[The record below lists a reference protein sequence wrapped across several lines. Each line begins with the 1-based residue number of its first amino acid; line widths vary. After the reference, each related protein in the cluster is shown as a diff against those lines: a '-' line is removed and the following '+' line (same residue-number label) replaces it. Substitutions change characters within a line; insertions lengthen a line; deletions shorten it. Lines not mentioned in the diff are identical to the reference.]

1 MKVFSYLN
9 SLTRQQQIIFILTLS
24 LLVLIVLSFFLNF
37 IQKTANNLE
46 IERNKILTEER
57 LINKINFFPGFV
69 NQDNVS
75 ISSLITNTSGD
86 FKITIDRTQVID
98 EESIIVWINDADFMR
113 LYDWPVIKSHKIC
126 IIYPCLLYTSPSP
139 RDLSTSRMPSSA

>member
-9 SLTRQQQIIFILTLS
+9 SLTRQQQVIFILTSS
-24 LLVLIVLSFFLNF
+24 LLILIFLSFLLNF

-46 IERNKILTEER
+46 IERNKTLTEER

-86 FKITIDRTQVID
+86 FKINIDRTQVID
-98 EESIIVWINDADFMR
+98 DQSIIVWINDADFMR
-113 LYDWPVIKSHKIC
+113 LYDWLFSIQDRVSMDKTSLTKSSGGRVSAQLNLSKI
-126 IIYPCLLYTSPSP
+126 
-139 RDLSTSRMPSSA
+139 

>member
-24 LLVLIVLSFFLNF
+24 LLVLIFLSFFLNF
-37 IQKTANNLE
+37 IQKTANNFE
-46 IERNKILTEER
+46 IERNKTLTEER

-86 FKITIDRTQVID
+86 FKINIDRTQVID
-98 EESIIVWINDADFMR
+98 EESIIIWVNDADFMR
-113 LYDWPVIKSHKIC
+113 LYDWLFSIQDRVSLDKTSLTKSSGGRVSAQ
-126 IIYPCLLYTSPSP
+126 LN
-139 RDLSTSRMPSSA
+139 LSKN

>member
-46 IERNKILTEER
+46 IERNKTLTEER

-113 LYDWPVIKSHKIC
+113 LYDWLFSIQDRVSLDKTSLTKSSGGRVSAQLNLSKI
-126 IIYPCLLYTSPSP
+126 
-139 RDLSTSRMPSSA
+139 

>member
-9 SLTRQQQIIFILTLS
+9 SLTRQQQVIYILSSS
-24 LLVLIVLSFFLNF
+24 LLILIFLSFFLNF

-46 IERNKILTEER
+46 IERNKTLTEER

-69 NQDNVS
+69 NQDNIS

-86 FKITIDRTQVID
+86 FKINIDRTQVID
-98 EESIIVWINDADFMR
+98 DQSIIVWINDADFMR
-113 LYDWPVIKSHKIC
+113 LYDWLFSIQDRVSMDKTSLTKSSGGRVSAQLNLSKI
-126 IIYPCLLYTSPSP
+126 
-139 RDLSTSRMPSSA
+139 

>member
-9 SLTRQQQIIFILTLS
+9 SLTRQQQVIFILTSS
-24 LLVLIVLSFFLNF
+24 LLVLIFLSFFLNF

-46 IERNKILTEER
+46 IERNKTLTEER

-86 FKITIDRTQVID
+86 FKINIDRTQVID
-98 EESIIVWINDADFMR
+98 DQSIIVWINDADFMR
-113 LYDWPVIKSHKIC
+113 LYDWLFSIQDRVSMDKTSLTKSSGGRVSAQLNLSKI
-126 IIYPCLLYTSPSP
+126 
-139 RDLSTSRMPSSA
+139 

>member
-57 LINKINFFPGFV
+57 LINIINFFPGFV

-113 LYDWPVIKSHKIC
+113 LYDWLFSIQDRVSLDKTSLTKSSGGRVSAQLNLSKI
-126 IIYPCLLYTSPSP
+126 
-139 RDLSTSRMPSSA
+139 

>member
-9 SLTRQQQIIFILTLS
+9 SLTRQQQVIFILTLS
-24 LLVLIVLSFFLNF
+24 LLVLIFLSFFLNF

-46 IERNKILTEER
+46 IERNKTLTEER

-86 FKITIDRTQVID
+86 FKINIDRTQVID
-98 EESIIVWINDADFMR
+98 DQSIIVWINDADFMR
-113 LYDWPVIKSHKIC
+113 LYDWLFSIQ
-126 IIYPCLLYTSPSP
+126 
-139 RDLSTSRMPSSA
+139 DLSLIHI

>member
-24 LLVLIVLSFFLNF
+24 LLALVVLSFFLNF

-46 IERNKILTEER
+46 IERNKILTEEI

-113 LYDWPVIKSHKIC
+113 LYDWLFSIQDRVSLDKTSLTKSSGGRVSAQLNLSKI
-126 IIYPCLLYTSPSP
+126 
-139 RDLSTSRMPSSA
+139 

>member
-9 SLTRQQQIIFILTLS
+9 SLTRQQQVIFILTSS
-24 LLVLIVLSFFLNF
+24 LLVLIFLSFFLNF
-37 IQKTANNLE
+37 IQKTANNFE
-46 IERNKILTEER
+46 IKRNKTLTEER

-86 FKITIDRTQVID
+86 FKINIDRTQVID
-98 EESIIVWINDADFMR
+98 DQSIIVWINDADFMR
-113 LYDWPVIKSHKIC
+113 LYDWLFSIQDRVSMDKTSLTKSSGGRVSAQLNLSKI
-126 IIYPCLLYTSPSP
+126 
-139 RDLSTSRMPSSA
+139 

>member
-9 SLTRQQQIIFILTLS
+9 SLTRQQQVIFILTSS
-24 LLVLIVLSFFLNF
+24 LLILIFLSFFLNF

-46 IERNKILTEER
+46 IERNKTLTEER

-86 FKITIDRTQVID
+86 FKINIDRTQVID

-113 LYDWPVIKSHKIC
+113 LYDWLFSIQDRVSLDKTSLTKSSGGRVSAQLNLSKI
-126 IIYPCLLYTSPSP
+126 
-139 RDLSTSRMPSSA
+139 

>member
-9 SLTRQQQIIFILTLS
+9 SLTRQQQIIFILTFS

-57 LINKINFFPGFV
+57 LIKKINFFPWFV

-113 LYDWPVIKSHKIC
+113 LYDWLFSIQDRVSLDKTSLTKSSGGRVSAQLNLSKI
-126 IIYPCLLYTSPSP
+126 
-139 RDLSTSRMPSSA
+139 

>member
-9 SLTRQQQIIFILTLS
+9 SLTRHQQVIFILTSS
-24 LLVLIVLSFFLNF
+24 LLILIFLSFLLNF

-46 IERNKILTEER
+46 IERNKTLTEER

-86 FKITIDRTQVID
+86 FKINIDRTQVID
-98 EESIIVWINDADFMR
+98 DQSIIVWINDADFMR
-113 LYDWPVIKSHKIC
+113 LYDWLFSIQDRVSMDKTSLTKSSGGRVSAQLNLSKI
-126 IIYPCLLYTSPSP
+126 
-139 RDLSTSRMPSSA
+139 

>member
-9 SLTRQQQIIFILTLS
+9 SLTRQQQVIFILTLS
-24 LLVLIVLSFFLNF
+24 LVVLIFLSFFLNF

-46 IERNKILTEER
+46 IERNKTLTEER

-86 FKITIDRTQVID
+86 FKINIDRTQVID
-98 EESIIVWINDADFMR
+98 DQSIIVWINDADFMR
-113 LYDWPVIKSHKIC
+113 LYDWLFSIQDRVSMDKTSLTKSSGGRVSAQLNLSKI
-126 IIYPCLLYTSPSP
+126 
-139 RDLSTSRMPSSA
+139 

>member
-9 SLTRQQQIIFILTLS
+9 SLTRHQQVIFILTS
-24 LLVLIVLSFFLNF
+24 TLLVLIFLSFFLNF

-46 IERNKILTEER
+46 IERNKTLTEER

-86 FKITIDRTQVID
+86 FKINIDRTQVID
-98 EESIIVWINDADFMR
+98 DQSIIVWINDADFMR
-113 LYDWPVIKSHKIC
+113 LYDWLFSIQDRVSMDKTSLTKSSGGRVSAQLNLSKI
-126 IIYPCLLYTSPSP
+126 
-139 RDLSTSRMPSSA
+139 

>member
-9 SLTRQQQIIFILTLS
+9 SLTRQQQVIFILTTS
-24 LLVLIVLSFFLNF
+24 LLVLLFLSIFLNF

-46 IERNKILTEER
+46 IERNKTLTEER

-86 FKITIDRTQVID
+86 FKINIDRTQVID
-98 EESIIVWINDADFMR
+98 DQSIIVWINDADFMR
-113 LYDWPVIKSHKIC
+113 LYDWLFSIQDRVSMDKTSLTKSSGGRVSAQLNLSKI
-126 IIYPCLLYTSPSP
+126 
-139 RDLSTSRMPSSA
+139 

>member
-9 SLTRQQQIIFILTLS
+9 SLTRQQQVIFILTLS
-24 LLVLIVLSFFLNF
+24 LVVLIFLSFFLNF

-46 IERNKILTEER
+46 IERNKTLTEER

-86 FKITIDRTQVID
+86 FKINIDRTQVID
-98 EESIIVWINDADFMR
+98 DQSIIVWINDADFMR
-113 LYDWPVIKSHKIC
+113 LYDWLFSIQDRVSMDKTSLTKSSGGRVSAQLNLSKI
-126 IIYPCLLYTSPSP
+126 L
-139 RDLSTSRMPSSA
+139 

>member
-9 SLTRQQQIIFILTLS
+9 SLTRQQQVIFILTSS
-24 LLVLIVLSFFLNF
+24 LVVLIFLSFFLIF

-46 IERNKILTEER
+46 IERNKTLTEER

-86 FKITIDRTQVID
+86 FKINIDRTQVID
-98 EESIIVWINDADFMR
+98 DQSIIVWINDADFMR
-113 LYDWPVIKSHKIC
+113 LYDWLFSIQDRVSMDKTSLTKSSGGRVSAQLNLSKI
-126 IIYPCLLYTSPSP
+126 
-139 RDLSTSRMPSSA
+139 

>member
-9 SLTRQQQIIFILTLS
+9 SLTRQQQVIYILSSS
-24 LLVLIVLSFFLNF
+24 LLILIFLSFFLNF

-46 IERNKILTEER
+46 IERNKTLTEER

-86 FKITIDRTQVID
+86 FKINIDRTQVID
-98 EESIIVWINDADFMR
+98 DQSIIVWINDADFMR
-113 LYDWPVIKSHKIC
+113 LYDWLFSIQDRVSMDKTSLTKSSGGRVSAQLNLSKI
-126 IIYPCLLYTSPSP
+126 
-139 RDLSTSRMPSSA
+139 

>member
-9 SLTRQQQIIFILTLS
+9 SLTRQQQVIFILTS
-24 LLVLIVLSFFLNF
+24 TLLILIFLSFLLNF

-46 IERNKILTEER
+46 IERNKTLTEER

-86 FKITIDRTQVID
+86 FKINIDRTQVID
-98 EESIIVWINDADFMR
+98 DQSIIVWINDADFMR
-113 LYDWPVIKSHKIC
+113 LYDWLFSIQDRVSMDKTSLTKSSGGRVSAQLNLSKI
-126 IIYPCLLYTSPSP
+126 
-139 RDLSTSRMPSSA
+139 

>member
-9 SLTRQQQIIFILTLS
+9 SLTRQQQVIYILTSS
-24 LLVLIVLSFFLNF
+24 LLILIFLSFFLNF

-46 IERNKILTEER
+46 IERNKTLTEER

-86 FKITIDRTQVID
+86 FKINIDRTQVID
-98 EESIIVWINDADFMR
+98 DQSIIVWINDADFMR
-113 LYDWPVIKSHKIC
+113 LYDWLFSIQDRVSMDKTSLTKSSGGRVSAQLNLSKI
-126 IIYPCLLYTSPSP
+126 
-139 RDLSTSRMPSSA
+139 

>member
-1 MKVFSYLN
+1 MKVISYLN

-75 ISSLITNTSGD
+75 IY
-86 FKITIDRTQVID
+86 
-98 EESIIVWINDADFMR
+98 E
-113 LYDWPVIKSHKIC
+113 
-126 IIYPCLLYTSPSP
+126 SPSDSYNLLNFELVFNP
-139 RDLSTSRMPSSA
+139 LKNMTIVSGNFAIHRFRNRLHD

>member
-9 SLTRQQQIIFILTLS
+9 SLTRQQQVIFILTSS
-24 LLVLIVLSFFLNF
+24 LVVLIFLSFFLNF

-46 IERNKILTEER
+46 IERNKTLTEDR
-57 LINKINFFPGFV
+57 LINKLNFFPGFV

-86 FKITIDRTQVID
+86 FKINIDRTQVID
-98 EESIIVWINDADFMR
+98 DQSIIVWINDADFMR
-113 LYDWPVIKSHKIC
+113 LYDWLFSIQDRVSMDKTSLTKSSGGRVSAQLNLSKI
-126 IIYPCLLYTSPSP
+126 
-139 RDLSTSRMPSSA
+139 

>member
-9 SLTRQQQIIFILTLS
+9 SLTRQQQVIFILTSS
-24 LLVLIVLSFFLNF
+24 LLVLILLSFFLNF
-37 IQKTANNLE
+37 IQKTAKNFE
-46 IERNKILTEER
+46 IERNKTLTEER

-86 FKITIDRTQVID
+86 FKINIDRTQVID
-98 EESIIVWINDADFMR
+98 DQSIIVWINDADFMR
-113 LYDWPVIKSHKIC
+113 LYDWLFSIQDRVSMDKTSLTKSSGGRVSAQLNLSKI
-126 IIYPCLLYTSPSP
+126 
-139 RDLSTSRMPSSA
+139 

>member
-9 SLTRQQQIIFILTLS
+9 SLTRQQQVIYILTSS
-24 LLVLIVLSFFLNF
+24 LIVLIFLSFFLNF

-46 IERNKILTEER
+46 IERNKTLTEER

-86 FKITIDRTQVID
+86 FKINIDRTQVID
-98 EESIIVWINDADFMR
+98 DQSIIVWINDADFMR
-113 LYDWPVIKSHKIC
+113 LYDWLFSIQDRVSMDKTSLTKSSGGRVSAQLNLSKI
-126 IIYPCLLYTSPSP
+126 
-139 RDLSTSRMPSSA
+139 

>member
-57 LINKINFFPGFV
+57 LIKKINFFPGFV
-69 NQDNVS
+69 NQDSVS

-98 EESIIVWINDADFMR
+98 DESIIVWINDADFMR
-113 LYDWPVIKSHKIC
+113 LYDWLFSIQDRVSLDKTSLTKSSGGRVSAQLNLSKI
-126 IIYPCLLYTSPSP
+126 
-139 RDLSTSRMPSSA
+139 

>member
-9 SLTRQQQIIFILTLS
+9 SLTRQQQVIFILTSS
-24 LLVLIVLSFFLNF
+24 LLVLIFLSFFLNF

-46 IERNKILTEER
+46 IERNKTLTEER

-86 FKITIDRTQVID
+86 FKINIDRTQVID
-98 EESIIVWINDADFMR
+98 DQSIIVWINDADFMR
-113 LYDWPVIKSHKIC
+113 LYDWLFSIQDRVSMDKTSLTKSSGGRVSAQLNLSKI
-126 IIYPCLLYTSPSP
+126 Y
-139 RDLSTSRMPSSA
+139 

>member
-9 SLTRQQQIIFILTLS
+9 SLTRQQQVIFILTLS
-24 LLVLIVLSFFLNF
+24 LLVLIFLSFFLNF

-46 IERNKILTEER
+46 IERNKTLTEER

-86 FKITIDRTQVID
+86 FKINIDRTQVID
-98 EESIIVWINDADFMR
+98 DQSIIVWINDADFMR
-113 LYDWPVIKSHKIC
+113 LYDWLFSIQDRVSMDKTSLTKSSGGRVSAQLNLSKI
-126 IIYPCLLYTSPSP
+126 
-139 RDLSTSRMPSSA
+139 

>member
-86 FKITIDRTQVID
+86 FKITIERTQVID

-113 LYDWPVIKSHKIC
+113 LYDW
-126 IIYPCLLYTSPSP
+126 L
-139 RDLSTSRMPSSA
+139 

>member
-9 SLTRQQQIIFILTLS
+9 SLTRQQQVIFILTSS
-24 LLVLIVLSFFLNF
+24 LLILIFLSFFLNF

-46 IERNKILTEER
+46 IERNKTLTEER

-86 FKITIDRTQVID
+86 FKINIDRTQDID
-98 EESIIVWINDADFMR
+98 DQSIIVWINDADFMR
-113 LYDWPVIKSHKIC
+113 LYDWLFSIQDRVSMDKTSLTKSSGGRVSAQLNLSKI
-126 IIYPCLLYTSPSP
+126 
-139 RDLSTSRMPSSA
+139 

>member
-9 SLTRQQQIIFILTLS
+9 SLTRQQQVIFIFTSS
-24 LLVLIVLSFFLNF
+24 LLVLIFLSFFLNF

-46 IERNKILTEER
+46 IERNKTLTEER

-86 FKITIDRTQVID
+86 FKINIDRTQVID
-98 EESIIVWINDADFMR
+98 DQSIIVWINDADFMR
-113 LYDWPVIKSHKIC
+113 LYDWLFSIQDRVSMDKTSLTKSSGGRVSAQLNLSKI
-126 IIYPCLLYTSPSP
+126 
-139 RDLSTSRMPSSA
+139 

>member
-9 SLTRQQQIIFILTLS
+9 SLTRQQQVIFILTSS
-24 LLVLIVLSFFLNF
+24 LLVLIFLSFFLNF
-37 IQKTANNLE
+37 IQKTANNFE
-46 IERNKILTEER
+46 IERNKTLTEER

-86 FKITIDRTQVID
+86 FKINIDRTQVID
-98 EESIIVWINDADFMR
+98 DQSIIVWINDADFMR
-113 LYDWPVIKSHKIC
+113 LYDWLFSIQDRVSMDKTSLTKSSGGRVSAQLNLSKI
-126 IIYPCLLYTSPSP
+126 
-139 RDLSTSRMPSSA
+139 

>member
-9 SLTRQQQIIFILTLS
+9 SLTRQQQVIFILTSS
-24 LLVLIVLSFFLNF
+24 LLILIFLSFFLNF

-46 IERNKILTEER
+46 IERNKTLTEER

-86 FKITIDRTQVID
+86 FKINIDRTQVID
-98 EESIIVWINDADFMR
+98 DQSIIVWINDADFMR
-113 LYDWPVIKSHKIC
+113 LYDWLFSIQDRVSMDKTSLTKSSGGRVSAQLNLSKI
-126 IIYPCLLYTSPSP
+126 
-139 RDLSTSRMPSSA
+139 

>member
-9 SLTRQQQIIFILTLS
+9 SLTRQQQVIYILTSS
-24 LLVLIVLSFFLNF
+24 LLVLIFLSFFLNF

-46 IERNKILTEER
+46 IERNKTLTEER

-86 FKITIDRTQVID
+86 FKINIDRTQVID
-98 EESIIVWINDADFMR
+98 DQSIIVWINDADFMR
-113 LYDWPVIKSHKIC
+113 LYDWLFSIQDRVSMDKTSLTKSSGGRVSAQLNLSKI
-126 IIYPCLLYTSPSP
+126 
-139 RDLSTSRMPSSA
+139 

>member
-1 MKVFSYLN
+1 LKVFSYLN
-9 SLTRQQQIIFILTLS
+9 SLTRQQQVIFILTSS
-24 LLVLIVLSFFLNF
+24 LLILIFLSFLLNF

-46 IERNKILTEER
+46 IERNKTLTEER

-86 FKITIDRTQVID
+86 FKINIDRTQVID
-98 EESIIVWINDADFMR
+98 DQSIIVWINDADFMR
-113 LYDWPVIKSHKIC
+113 LYDWLFSIQDRVSMDKTSLTKSSGGRVSAQLNLSKI
-126 IIYPCLLYTSPSP
+126 
-139 RDLSTSRMPSSA
+139 

>member
-9 SLTRQQQIIFILTLS
+9 SLTRQQQVIFILTSS
-24 LLVLIVLSFFLNF
+24 LVVLIFLSFFLNF

-46 IERNKILTEER
+46 IERNKTLTEER

-86 FKITIDRTQVID
+86 FKINIDRTQVID
-98 EESIIVWINDADFMR
+98 DQSIIVWINDADFMR
-113 LYDWPVIKSHKIC
+113 LYDWLFSIQDRVSMDKTSLTKSSGGRVSAQLNLSKI
-126 IIYPCLLYTSPSP
+126 
-139 RDLSTSRMPSSA
+139 

>member
-9 SLTRQQQIIFILTLS
+9 SLTRQQQVIFILTSS
-24 LLVLIVLSFFLNF
+24 LLVLIFLSFFLNF

-46 IERNKILTEER
+46 IERNKTLTEER
-57 LINKINFFPGFV
+57 LVNKINFFPGFV

-86 FKITIDRTQVID
+86 FKINIDRTQVID
-98 EESIIVWINDADFMR
+98 DQSIIVWINDADFMR
-113 LYDWPVIKSHKIC
+113 LYDWLFSIQDRVSMDKTSLTKSSGGRVSAQLNLSKI
-126 IIYPCLLYTSPSP
+126 
-139 RDLSTSRMPSSA
+139 